1 MRSFEFYSTC
11 FMLFLSSD
19 SYETTFSLSTNE
31 SRISIDL
38 QELEEAGNYV
48 FHSTGSLVRQE
59 EGLEINSDNQVNTKM
74 VRPSEN
80 LRAQLSEWHKRLY

>member
-1 MRSFEFYSTC
+1 M
-11 FMLFLSSD
+11 
-19 SYETTFSLSTNE
+19 
-31 SRISIDL
+31 

-48 FHSTGSLVRQE
+48 FHSNGSLVRQE